1 MDVELRLH
9 PRKMNL
15 NWARYL
21 VVKESTLDGQA
32 GERGCFWH
40 LENCIASTL
49 SWILYIQVIKGQR

>member
-1 MDVELRLH
+1 M
-9 PRKMNL
+9 MNL

-21 VVKESTLDGQA
+21 VVKESSLEPFSRL
-32 GERGCFWH
+32 ERDCFWH